1 MSKDIN
7 DFITIIKEGPHKGM
21 RLHHEDKCG
30 GEHTFPI
37 EMYFLFKNALKL
49 NYKIY
54 YLDCVSK
61 HNIVIP
67 KFDLDF
73 LKKSITIDEEYKIE
87 QYNFSNETLKI
98 KDLQYK
104 DLLSLYNIS
113 IDNGGINAI
122 SVLPFLKKGFYCF
135 DMFLIVDDNFNLKK
149 LLDLKF
155 NIIKIKSVIKYD
167 ENNLNIETMQKKY
180 DLLNL
185 HFKDCLIPYNE
196 IKKTEPYDFF
206 SLPEKIEVDNFY
218 KKIFSFMEENPD
230 FDSSHFNDHL
240 KFLEDKL
247 SEKEDYLLDIELY
260 KKIHFSKL
268 SMHFYVF
275 NERIMDDT
283 VFFTN
288 FYQLVG
294 GIVIKSEN
302 NEIKYDYSD
311 LCHYS
316 LIDMLVYDQYKM
328 FTVFLLIYQ

>member
-1 MSKDIN
+1 MRRDIN
-7 DFITIIKEGPHKGM
+7 DFITIIQEGPHKGM

-49 NYKIY
+49 NYKVY
-54 YLDCVSK
+54 YLDCVSN

-67 KFDLDF
+67 EFDLDF

-87 QYNFSNETLKI
+87 QHNFLNETLKI

-104 DLLSLYNIS
+104 DLLYLYNIS
-113 IDNGGINAI
+113 INGGGIGAI
-122 SVLPFLKKGFYCF
+122 SVLPFLKNGFYCF
-135 DMFLIVDDNFNLKK
+135 DMFLIVDNNFNLES
-149 LLDLKF
+149 LLDFKF
-155 NIIKIKSVIKYD
+155 NIIKIKSIIKYD
-167 ENNLNIETMQKKY
+167 ENNLNIEIMQKKY

-185 HFKDCLIPYNE
+185 QFKDCLIPYSE
-196 IKKTEPYDFF
+196 IKKTKPYDLF
-206 SLPEKIEVDNFY
+206 SLPEKIEVENFY
-218 KKIFSFMEENPD
+218 KKISSFREKNPNS
-230 FDSSHFNDHL
+230 DSSHFYDHL

-247 SEKEDYLLDIELY
+247 SERKNYLLDVELY
-260 KKIHFSKL
+260 KKINFSKL

-275 NERIMDDT
+275 NENIMNDT
-283 VFFTN
+283 IFFTN

-294 GIVIKSEN
+294 GVVIKSEN
-302 NEIKYDYSD
+302 NEIKYDYND

-316 LIDMLVYDQYKM
+316 LIDMLVYDQYQM

>member
-1 MSKDIN
+1 MSRDIN
-7 DFITIIKEGPHKGM
+7 DFITIIQEGPYKGM

-54 YLDCVSK
+54 YLDCVPN

-67 KFDLDF
+67 DFDLDF

-98 KDLQYK
+98 KNLQYE
-104 DLLSLYNIS
+104 DLLCLYNIS
-113 IDNGGINAI
+113 INNKGINAI
-122 SVLPFLKKGFYCF
+122 SVLPLLKNNFYCF
-135 DMFLIVDDNFNLKK
+135 DMFLIVDDNFSLKNL
-149 LLDLKF
+149 LNLNF
-155 NIIKIKSVIKYD
+155 NIIKIKSIIKYD
-167 ENNLNIETMQKKY
+167 ENNLNVEIMQKKY

-185 HFKDCLIPYNE
+185 QFKDCLIPYSE
-196 IKKTEPYDFF
+196 IKKTEPYDLF
-206 SLPEKIEVDNFY
+206 SLPEKIAVDNFY
-218 KKIFSFMEENPD
+218 NKIFSFTEKNPNS
-230 FDSSHFNDHL
+230 DSSHFNDHL

-247 SEKEDYLLDIELY
+247 SEKEEYLFDIELN

-268 SMHFYVF
+268 CMHFYVF
-275 NERIMDDT
+275 NENIMNDN

-294 GIVIKSEN
+294 GVVIKSEN
-302 NEIKYDYSD
+302 NEIEYDYND
-311 LCHYS
+311 LCRYS
-316 LIDMLVYDQYKM
+316 LTDMLVYDQYKM